1 VSFVRNLAI
10 HSKIVAAFGIVCGL
24 CLTLTAITT
33 LNLRSIG
40 NEAEAVSAGAFPSV
54 ISLQEART
62 AMNSVRRAD
71 LAWLLCATDDC
82 RQHYKSV
89 RQGAIQEYKDAAA
102 RFAPLINSEHERALD
117 EKFTSGF
124 GQYLEISDQAAAFI
138 DQGKVGDALDA
149 LMGKAAIA
157 DIEAALAAAGEELQ
171 YNVQGGTNSAAGVI
185 STTRRMVWIDIIVS
199 LVLVLAAGL
208 VGWMLNR
215 DIAPRIKLARE
226 AFQRLAA
233 KDLTVEAD
241 ISGGDDIGQMGKAVR
256 TCVDEIRQVV
266 TQVAGGARTL
276 SSATTEISVRATQQA
291 GNARAQSQKTNQIA
305 SAAQEMTA
313 TIGEIGRNADS
324 ASTLSRESARRA
336 QEGGAVMDAA
346 AATMEKIAAAT
357 GTSAERMGVL
367 VQRSQE
373 IGRIVSVIQEISEQT
388 NLLALNAAIESARA
402 GEHGRGFAV
411 VAAEVRRLAERTR
424 SSTEEI
430 AATIRAIQDETN
442 ATMQVMQD
450 GRQAVEHGMKETA
463 GARQSLQSIIES
475 SKLVD
480 HQIELIAT
488 SVSQQTA
495 ASDEI
500 SEHAGQISQLAI
512 ESARGADEAVDSL
525 QGLAALAADLDRMI
539 HQFHMNAEPSRPAAQ
554 LPRAA

>member
-1 VSFVRNLAI
+1 MSFVRNLAI

-24 CLTLTAITT
+24 CLMLTVITT

-40 NEAEAVSAGAFPSV
+40 NEAGTVSTESLPSV
-54 ISLQEART
+54 IALQEART
-62 AMNSVRRAD
+62 AMNSVRRAE
-71 LAWLLCATDDC
+71 LAWLLCATDEC
-82 RQHYKSV
+82 RTHYKAERLKSV
-89 RQGAIQEYKDAAA
+89 QQYKDADA
-102 RFAPLINSEHERALD
+102 RFASFISNERERALSD
-117 EKFTSGF
+117 KFTNAF
-124 GQYLEISDQAAAFI
+124 ERYLQASDQAATLI
-138 DQGKVGDALDA
+138 DQGKVGDALDS
-149 LMGKAAIA
+149 LMGTVAIS
-157 DIEAALAAAGEELQ
+157 DIETALAAAGEELQ
-171 YNVQGGTNSAAGVI
+171 LTVQEGTNSAAGVTT
-185 STTRRMVWIDIIVS
+185 TTRRMIWIDISVS
-199 LVLVLAAGL
+199 MVLVMIAGL
-208 VGWMLNR
+208 VGWLLNR

-233 KDLTVEAD
+233 KDLTVETC
-241 ISGGDDIGQMGKAVR
+241 ITGGDDIGQMGNAVN
-256 TCVDEIRQVV
+256 TCVEEIRQVV

-324 ASTLSRESARRA
+324 ASQLSRESARQA

-346 AATMEKIAAAT
+346 AATMEKIAAVT

-430 AATIRAIQDETN
+430 ATTIRSIQEETN
-442 ATMQVMQD
+442 ATMQVMED

-463 GARQSLQSIIES
+463 GARKSLQSIIES
-475 SKLVD
+475 SKQVE

-525 QGLAALAADLDRMI
+525 HGLAALAADLDRMI
-539 HQFHMNAEPSRPAAQ
+539 HQFQVHAEPAHGSVS